1 MYNERNR
8 TLNFKNFRKRELHG
22 SKFNFNNNGQVSK
35 IKLHLT
41 FIFVF
46 HQNLKGLTDPESICY
61 YYPLNKK
68 PENIRYV
75 R

>member
-1 MYNERNR
+1 MNANLTLILKNFGKHELPGSK
-8 TLNFKNFRKRELHG
+8 LNFNKK
-22 SKFNFNNNGQVSK
+22 GQVSK

-46 HQNLKGLTDPESICY
+46 HQNLKGLADPESICY

-68 PENIRYV
+68 PENTRYV